1 MTCTMNHLTISCLLI
16 CLLALTG
23 CEPDTLETP
32 PAIALAADV
41 EWPMHGQDA
50 AEARYSQL
58 TEVNEQ
64 TVAELGVAW
73 TYELGSNRGVETT
86 PIVVDG
92 VMYVTAP
99 WSVVHAIDPTTGKGL
114 WQFDPK
120 VPKQWGRWACCDV
133 VNRGVAVAGNS
144 VLTATLDGRL
154 ISLDKTT
161 GKPLWDVQ
169 TTPRDKAYTIT
180 GAPRIANDKVIIG
193 NGGAEYGVRGYFTAY
208 DIKTGEQLWRFY
220 TVPGDPAEAQDHP
233 DLDIAAPTWTGEWW
247 KAGGGGTAWDSM
259 AFDPELNLLYV
270 GTGNGSPW
278 SRFERSP
285 GGGDNLFLSSI
296 LAVDV
301 DTGRLQWHYQ
311 TTHKDSWDYTA
322 TQHMILTDLTIN
334 GELRKVLL
342 QAPKNGFLY
351 ALDRVTGELLSA
363 TNYVSVNWATHVDIE
378 SGRPVQTPAG
388 DYGANIKKVIPGPQG
403 GHNWQPMS
411 FSDKTGLLYLP
422 AHDTGLWYKN
432 DESFEYDPASWN
444 TGITLDEDFAT
455 NTIADNP
462 VFRGHL
468 IAWDPVEG
476 KPRWQKRFDGH
487 WNGGVLSTAG
497 GLVFQGTADGNFTA
511 YRDTDGE
518 QLWQTNSTTGFFAP
532 PMTYRSGGEQYVV
545 IAAGIGGGG
554 MFGPVPGAAIN
565 DYHNE
570 GRIIAFKIGGAAPMP
585 VSASRDMTVPP
596 APDIQYTQAQVAA
609 GNKLYDKFCGWC
621 HGGFLMTSNLYPD
634 LRYLTPEK
642 HAIFKEIV
650 IDGAYLGLG
659 MPRFDDALTPSDA
672 TNIQAYVL
680 EISKGIRTTPP
691 ES

>member
-1 MTCTMNHLTISCLLI
+1 MTYTMNHLTISSLLI

-23 CEPDTLETP
+23 CGPDTPETP
-32 PAIALAADV
+32 PAIALAPDV

-73 TYELGSNRGVETT
+73 TYELGSSRGVETT
-86 PIVVDG
+86 PVVVDG
-92 VMYVTAP
+92 VMYATAP

-133 VNRGVAVAGNS
+133 VNRGVAVSGNS
-144 VLTATLDGRL
+144 VLIATLDGRL

-180 GAPRIANDKVIIG
+180 GAPRVANNKVIIG

-220 TVPGDPAEAQDHP
+220 TVPGDPAEVQDHP

-301 DTGRLQWHYQ
+301 DTGRLKWHYQ
-311 TTHKDSWDYTA
+311 TTPKDSWDYTA
-322 TQHMILTDLTIN
+322 TQHIILTDLTIN

-363 TNYVSVNWATHVDIE
+363 TNYVSVNWATHVDI
-378 SGRPVQTPAG
+378 
-388 DYGANIKKVIPGPQG
+388 GANIKKVIPGPQG

-432 DESFEYDPASWN
+432 DEVFEYDPASWN
-444 TGITLDEDFAT
+444 TGIMLDEEFAT

-468 IAWDPVEG
+468 IAWDPVER

-554 MFGPVPGAAIN
+554 MLGPVPGAAIN

-596 APDIQYTQAQVAA
+596 APDIEYTQAQVAA

-621 HGGFLMTSNLYPD
+621 HGAFLMTSNLYPD

-659 MPRFDDALTPSDA
+659 MPKFDDALTAEDA
-672 TNIQAYVL
+672 ADIQAYVL
-680 EISKGIRTTPP
+680 EMSKGLRTTPP